1 MAIQAS
7 LAMQCTVN
15 SFSRFARKNYFYPD
29 LPKGYQISQYDQP
42 LAEHGELEIT
52 VDGVKKTIGVTRL
65 HMEDDAGKSIHDGFK
80 DSDRYT
86 YVDLNRSGTPLI
98 EIVSEPDLRSS
109 EEAYQYLTELKQ
121 IMQYVGVSEC
131 DMEKGQLR
139 CDANVSVRLK
149 GAEKFG
155 TKAEVK
161 NLNSFRFAKMALD
174 YEIARQVAL
183 LESGGRVEQETR
195 LVQRRHRRN
204 REHAQQGTR
213 ARLSLFSGAG
223 SGAAARERGM
233 AGAHSGNACRSFR
246 ARSARGSSEYGVDRV
261 IRSQVLT
268 ATQSVTDYF
277 EKANEVSGDPQATA
291 NWIITELM
299 GSAGRLRE
307 SAARSHWHAGQENQ
321 RARNQRQ
328 DGQGHLRQN
337 AGDRKIV
344 RRRSSIAK
352 ACGRSR
358 DTGALEKIVD
368 EVLAGNAKQ
377 VEQYKSGKTT
387 VIGYL
392 VGQVMKASKGQAN
405 PAAVNELLK
414 VEAGLNGFA
423 RRKRLTPRSTA
434 LRSKPPTVGSVS
446 GRWFPRRIRSVPIP
460 ARLALRFATYRLRVS
475 ADGIPADWFSILN
488 SQWYRRTTR
497 SGVRW
502 DSPDADPKNPWRRA
516 R

>member
-1 MAIQAS
+1 MASGVLGVATPEEIAKYEPVIGLEVHVQLNTRTKIFCGCLTGFGAPPNTNVCPVCLGLPGALPVLNRRAVEMAIQAA
-7 LAMQCTVN
+7 LAMHCTVN

-52 VDGVKKTIGVTRL
+52 VEGAKKTIGVTRV

-98 EIVSEPDLRSS
+98 EIVSEPELRSS
-109 EEAYQYLTELKQ
+109 EEAYQYLSELKL

-174 YEIARQVAL
+174 YEIARQVAV

-195 LVQRRHRRN
+195 LYNVSTGETVGMRSK
-204 REHAQQGTR
+204 EHAHDYRYFPEPDLVPLQVSEAWLSEVR
-213 ARLSLFSGAG
+213 AGMPELPRAKREKLGKLSLSD
-223 SGAAARERGM
+223 
-233 AGAHSGNACRSFR
+233 
-246 ARSARGSSEYGVDRV
+246 YQV
-261 IRSQVLT
+261 QVLT
-268 ATQSVTDYF
+268 ATQSVTEYF
-277 EKANEVSGDPQATA
+277 EKANAVSGDPQGTA

-299 GSAGRLRE
+299 ALPDAFEKIAPEAIGTLVRKINERE
-307 SAARSHWHAGQENQ
+307 ISGKMAKDIFAKMLATGKSPQEII
-321 RARNQRQ
+321 
-328 DGQGHLRQN
+328 DSEGLRQ
-337 AGDRKIV
+337 I
-344 RRRSSIAK
+344 S
-352 ACGRSR
+352 
-358 DTGALEKIVD
+358 DTGALEKIID
-368 EVLAGNAKQ
+368 EVLAANSKQ

-387 VIGYL
+387 VLGYL

-405 PAAVNELLK
+405 PAGVNELLK
-414 VEAGLNGFA
+414 AKLG
-423 RRKRLTPRSTA
+423 
-434 LRSKPPTVGSVS
+434 
-446 GRWFPRRIRSVPIP
+446 
-460 ARLALRFATYRLRVS
+460 
-475 ADGIPADWFSILN
+475 
-488 SQWYRRTTR
+488 
-497 SGVRW
+497 
-502 DSPDADPKNPWRRA
+502 
-516 R
+516 